1 MTRPAPRLQPTTT
14 PRDWGFSDE
23 QLATHPIVFRP
34 DLLKGKVFL
43 VSGGGSGMGRAMAYL
58 FARLGADVMICGRRL
73 EKLDTTAAGIETNT
87 VGCGGLCLITDFKGD
102 LMPGMTLH
110 GHGITAWDSAA
121 KKYVGTWTDSMSDGL
136 ATLSGSYDAASRTM
150 TTSLEGCDTNGT
162 LVKSRTVS
170 EHRSPDTRVMTMF
183 TTGANGEEVQIMR
196 VTYVRRK

>member
-1 MTRPAPRLQPTTT
+1 MSSIPRVVVTAVAVVVAAPASAQP
-14 PRDWGFSDE
+14 PMPGPGPEQAIFKMDE
-23 QLATHPIVFRP
+23 GVWDATLELNRGP
-34 DLLKGKVFL
+34 DAP
-43 VSGGGSGMGRAMAYL
+43 S
-58 FARLGADVMICGRRL
+58 
-73 EKLDTTAAGIETNT
+73 TTAAGIETNT

-150 TTSLEGCDTNGT
+150 TTSLEGRDTNGT